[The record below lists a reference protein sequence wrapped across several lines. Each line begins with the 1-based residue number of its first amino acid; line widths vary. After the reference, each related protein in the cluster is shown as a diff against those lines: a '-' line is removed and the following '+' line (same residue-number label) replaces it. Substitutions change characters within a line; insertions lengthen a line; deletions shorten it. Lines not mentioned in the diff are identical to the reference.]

1 MCQLKLCFPLSFFD
15 MMEHYMIHIDDHIF
29 VLGPMYLHH
38 MYPYK
43 RYMSIMKG
51 YVHKH
56 AHHVGSMIEGYTTE
70 DVLEWYNEYMKD
82 GQPIGVPMPRHEGRI
97 TGKGTTGKKTFNDES
112 YERVREGHFSILN
125 QLQIAAPYIEQRLQ
139 QLHEENEDRPENWI
153 MKEHKCCF
161 TNRLKDQ
168 NLPVGEEKMMCALA
182 QDPS

>member
-43 RYMSIMKG
+43 SIMKG
-51 YVHKH
+51 YVRKH

-82 GQPIGVPMPRHEGRI
+82 GQPIGVPMSRHEGRI

-161 TNRLKDQ
+161 TNWLKDQ